1 MVTRERLQRVIPILE
16 RVGYGLAAFL
26 LFVLAVEVM
35 KEGAGSLAPLIQN
48 YLAVTNA
55 ADSLGVG
62 WLMAYLILSGS
73 PVAAIAMALLSTRA
87 ILPAQALTMVTG
99 SRLGASFIVLMIGFI
114 YTLRGHERK
123 TALATGILSLLLT
136 GSVQLLALPVGLL
149 LVGRG
154 EWLGSVEWP
163 VLTSLCIGIN
173 SALDPALAPVAAV
186 LPQWLLFL
194 IGVGLII
201 VSFRLFDKA
210 LPQLRLTKTGLG
222 QIPRLVYRP
231 VIMFLLGMIITVL
244 TMSVSISIGI
254 LVPLSARGYV
264 RRENLIPYILGA
276 NVSTLVDTLAAAML
290 LCDPRAVTIVLIH
303 MASSILV
310 SLPVVLLAYRPYER
324 TISRALVWVTNSRK
338 NFALFLGAIFI
349 IPIILILL

>member
-1 MVTRERLQRVIPILE
+1 MKKEKLQRVVPILKH
-16 RVGYGLAAFL
+16 VGYGLAAFL
-26 LFVLAVEVM
+26 LFVLAVEIM

-48 YLAVTNA
+48 HLAVTNV
-55 ADSLGVG
+55 ADSLGFG
-62 WLMAYLILSGS
+62 WLMAYLVLSGS
-73 PVAAIAMALLSTRA
+73 PVAAIAMALLGTRA
-87 ILPAQALTMVTG
+87 ILPVQALTMVTG
-99 SRLGASFIVLMIGFI
+99 SRLGASFIVLLIGFI
-114 YTLRGHERK
+114 YTLRGHESK
-123 TALATGILSLLLT
+123 TALSTGILSLLLT

-149 LVGRG
+149 FVGKG

-163 VLTSLCIGIN
+163 VLMGLCIGIN
-173 SALDPALAPVAAV
+173 SVLDPVLDPVTAI
-186 LPQWLLFL
+186 LPQWLIFL

-201 VSFRLFDKA
+201 VSFRLFDRA
-210 LPQLRLTKTGLG
+210 LPQLSLTKTGLG

-231 VIMFLLGMIITVL
+231 VIMFLLGMIVTVL

-276 NVSTLVDTLAAAML
+276 NVSTLIDTLAAAVL

-303 MASSILV
+303 MASGILV

-324 TISRALVWVTNSRK
+324 TISRALAWVTKSRE

-349 IPIILILL
+349 VPIILILL